1 MISSLKNNKKKLLIS
16 ASIAVILIAA
26 LVVVMTL
33 TKPYAVYADGTKV
46 ENPYAVKAGGEELFL
61 VKDSKTAEKVIE
73 TVMDKYSP
81 EGAQINSIT
90 VDKKLSSEAAHLK
103 RSGEPETVMTA
114 DEAVDYVLTQNSSDD
129 PLFCVTISSETG
141 SLQDVA
147 AGTTYEDNKDLYE
160 GDQKVKSEGKNGNQI
175 VTNQTVSVN
184 GSVVTSEVV
193 DTAVVSE
200 AVNSV
205 VYKGTKEKKRETAT
219 ALANDK
225 SSSAQ
230 GGTVIGSGSGAA
242 VASYGLQFVGNPYKS
257 GGTSLTDGADCSG
270 FTQSVYAKF
279 GISLPRTTWGQ
290 AKVGKGVSY
299 SEAKA
304 GDLILYSHHVGIY
317 IGGGKIVHA
326 SNSKKGIC
334 VTNAKNCGTIVTV
347 RRIVE

>member
-1 MISSLKNNKKKLLIS
+1 MISSLKNNKKKVLLT

-90 VDKKLSSEAAHLK
+90 VDKKLSSEEADLK
-103 RSGEPETVMTA
+103 RGGEPETVMTA
-114 DEAVDYVLTQNSSDD
+114 DEAVDYVLAQNSSDD

-141 SLQDVA
+141 SLQNVA

-205 VYKGTKEKKRETAT
+205 VYKGTKEKKTTTA
-219 ALANDK
+219 K
-225 SSSAQ
+225 

-242 VASYGLQFVGNPYKS
+242 VASYGLQFVGNPYKR
-257 GGTSLTDGADCSG
+257 GGTSLTNGADCSG

-304 GDLILYSHHVGIY
+304 GDLILYPHHVGIY

-326 SNSKKGIC
+326 SGSKKGIC
-334 VTNAKNCGTIVTV
+334 VTNANNCGPIQTV

>member
-46 ENPYAVKAGGEELFL
+46 ENPYAVKAGDEELFL

-90 VDKKLSSEAAHLK
+90 VDKKLSSEVAHLK
-103 RSGEPETVMTA
+103 RGGEPETVMTA
-114 DEAVDYVLTQNSSDD
+114 DEAVDYVLTQNSSED

-205 VYKGTKEKKRETAT
+205 VYKGTKEKKKETAT
-219 ALANDK
+219 ASANDK
-225 SSSAQ
+225 SDSAK

-257 GGTSLTDGADCSG
+257 GGTSLTNGADCSG

-334 VTNAKNCGTIVTV
+334 VTNAKNCGPIVTV

>member
-46 ENPYAVKAGGEELFL
+46 ENPYAVKAGDEELFL

-205 VYKGTKEKKRETAT
+205 VYKGTKEKKKETVT
-219 ALANDK
+219 ANDK
-225 SSSAQ
+225 SASAK

-257 GGTSLTDGADCSG
+257 GGTSLTNGADCSG

-334 VTNAKNCGTIVTV
+334 VTNAKNCGPIVTV

>member
-46 ENPYAVKAGGEELFL
+46 ENPYAVKAGDEELFL

-103 RSGEPETVMTA
+103 RGGEPETVMTA
-114 DEAVDYVLTQNSSDD
+114 DEAVDYVLTQNSSED

-205 VYKGTKEKKRETAT
+205 VYKGTKEKKKETAT
-219 ALANDK
+219 ASANDK
-225 SSSAQ
+225 SDSAK

-257 GGTSLTDGADCSG
+257 GGTSLTNGADCSG

-334 VTNAKNCGTIVTV
+334 VTNAKNCGPIVTV

>member
-1 MISSLKNNKKKLLIS
+1 MISSLKNNKKKVMLT

-46 ENPYAVKAGGEELFL
+46 ENPYAVKAGDEELFL

-90 VDKKLSSEAAHLK
+90 VDKKLSSEEANLK
-103 RSGEPETVMTA
+103 RGGEPETVMTA
-114 DEAVDYVLTQNSSDD
+114 DEAIDYVLTQNSSDD

-141 SLQDVA
+141 SLQNVA

-205 VYKGTKEKKRETAT
+205 VYKGTKEKKKAT
-219 ALANDK
+219 TTANDK
-225 SSSAQ
+225 SASAK

-257 GGTSLTDGADCSG
+257 GGTSLTNGADCSG

-334 VTNAKNCGTIVTV
+334 VTNAKNCGAIQTV

>member
-1 MISSLKNNKKKLLIS
+1 MISSLKNNKKKVLLT

-61 VKDSKTAEKVIE
+61 VKDSKTAEKVIK

-90 VDKKLSSEAAHLK
+90 VDKKLSSEEADLK
-103 RSGEPETVMTA
+103 RGGEPETVMTA
-114 DEAVDYVLTQNSSDD
+114 DEAVDYVLAQNSSDD

-141 SLQDVA
+141 SLQNVA

-205 VYKGTKEKKRETAT
+205 VYKGTKEKKTT
-219 ALANDK
+219 TANDK
-225 SSSAQ
+225 SASAK

-257 GGTSLTDGADCSG
+257 GGTSLTNGADCSG

-334 VTNAKNCGTIVTV
+334 VTNAKNCGSIQTV

>member
-46 ENPYAVKAGGEELFL
+46 ENPYAVKAGDEELFL

-81 EGAQINSIT
+81 DGAQINSIT

-103 RSGEPETVMTA
+103 RGGEPETVMTA

-205 VYKGTKEKKRETAT
+205 VYKGTKEKKKETAT
-219 ALANDK
+219 ASANDK
-225 SSSAQ
+225 SASAK

-257 GGTSLTDGADCSG
+257 GGTSLTNGADCSG

-334 VTNAKNCGTIVTV
+334 VTNAKNCGPIVTV

>member
-1 MISSLKNNKKKLLIS
+1 MISSLKNNKKKVLLT

-81 EGAQINSIT
+81 KGAQINSIT
-90 VDKKLSSEAAHLK
+90 VDKKLSSEEADLK
-103 RSGEPETVMTA
+103 RGGEPETVMTA
-114 DEAVDYVLTQNSSDD
+114 DEAVDYVLAQNSSDD

-141 SLQDVA
+141 SLQNVA

-184 GSVVTSEVV
+184 GSVVT
-193 DTAVVSE
+193 VVSE

-205 VYKGTKEKKRETAT
+205 VYKGTKEKKTT
-219 ALANDK
+219 MANDK
-225 SSSAQ
+225 SASAK

-242 VASYGLQFVGNPYKS
+242 VASYGLQFVGNPYKR
-257 GGTSLTDGADCSG
+257 GGTSLTNGADCSG

-304 GDLILYSHHVGIY
+304 GDLILYPHHVGIY

-326 SNSKKGIC
+326 SGSKKGIC
-334 VTNAKNCGTIVTV
+334 VTNANNCGPIQTV

>member
-1 MISSLKNNKKKLLIS
+1 MVYVHHHGDPGICLRGDDPEYHRKRGDGHWN
-16 ASIAVILIAA
+16 AA
-26 LVVVMTL
+26 GVRLYQSRADPPLYDFAGDHHADRLRDRQHPGTVSYTHL
-33 TKPYAVYADGTKV
+33 DVY
-46 ENPYAVKAGGEELFL
+46 
-61 VKDSKTAEKVIE
+61 
-73 TVMDKYSP
+73 
-81 EGAQINSIT
+81 
-90 VDKKLSSEAAHLK
+90 K
-103 RSGEPETVMTA
+103 RQ
-114 DEAVDYVLTQNSSDD
+114 VLAQNSSDD

-141 SLQDVA
+141 SLQNVA

-205 VYKGTKEKKRETAT
+205 VYKGTKEKKTT
-219 ALANDK
+219 TANDK
-225 SSSAQ
+225 SASAK

-242 VASYGLQFVGNPYKS
+242 VASYGLQFVGNPYKR
-257 GGTSLTDGADCSG
+257 GGTSLTNGADCSG

-299 SEAKA
+299 SC
-304 GDLILYSHHVGIY
+304 LLYTSTMHRRH
-317 IGGGKIVHA
+317 
-326 SNSKKGIC
+326 SRM
-334 VTNAKNCGTIVTV
+334 VTGQNMENTLRNWINT
-347 RRIVE
+347 

>member
-46 ENPYAVKAGGEELFL
+46 EDPYAVKAGDEELFL
-61 VKDSKTAEKVIE
+61 VKDSRTAEKVIE
-73 TVMDKYSP
+73 TVMDEYSP
-81 EGAQINSIT
+81 NGAQINSIT

-129 PLFCVTISSETG
+129 PLFCVTISSEVG
-141 SLQDVA
+141 SLEDVA

-200 AVNSV
+200 AVNAV
-205 VYKGTKEKKRETAT
+205 VYKGTKEKKKETAT
-219 ALANDK
+219 ANDK
-225 SSSAQ
+225 SSSAT

-242 VASYGLQFVGNPYKS
+242 VASYGLKYVGLKYVY
-257 GGTSLTDGADCSG
+257 GGASLENGVDCSG

-326 SNSKKGIC
+326 SNSKKGVC

>member
-1 MISSLKNNKKKLLIS
+1 MISSLKNNKKKVLLT

-90 VDKKLSSEAAHLK
+90 VDKKLSSEEADLK
-103 RSGEPETVMTA
+103 RGGEPETVMTA
-114 DEAVDYVLTQNSSDD
+114 DEAVDYVLAQNSSDD

-141 SLQDVA
+141 SLQNVA

-205 VYKGTKEKKRETAT
+205 VYKGTKEKKTT
-219 ALANDK
+219 MANDK
-225 SSSAQ
+225 SASAK

-242 VASYGLQFVGNPYKS
+242 VASYGLQFVGNPYKR
-257 GGTSLTDGADCSG
+257 GGTSLTNGADCSG

-304 GDLILYSHHVGIY
+304 GDLVLYPHHVGIY

-326 SNSKKGIC
+326 SGSKKGIC
-334 VTNAKNCGTIVTV
+334 VTNANNCGPIQTV

>member
-1 MISSLKNNKKKLLIS
+1 MISSLKNNKKKVMLT

-46 ENPYAVKAGGEELFL
+46 ENPYAVKAGDEELFL

-90 VDKKLSSEAAHLK
+90 VDKKLSSEEADLK
-103 RSGEPETVMTA
+103 RGGEPETVMTA
-114 DEAVDYVLTQNSSDD
+114 DEAIDYVLTQNSSDD

-205 VYKGTKEKKRETAT
+205 VYKGTKEKKKAT
-219 ALANDK
+219 TTANDK
-225 SSSAQ
+225 SASAK

-257 GGTSLTDGADCSG
+257 GGTSLTNGADCSG

-334 VTNAKNCGTIVTV
+334 VTNAKNCGPIQTV

>member
-1 MISSLKNNKKKLLIS
+1 M
-16 ASIAVILIAA
+16 
-26 LVVVMTL
+26 
-33 TKPYAVYADGTKV
+33 
-46 ENPYAVKAGGEELFL
+46 
-61 VKDSKTAEKVIE
+61 
-73 TVMDKYSP
+73 
-81 EGAQINSIT
+81 
-90 VDKKLSSEAAHLK
+90 
-103 RSGEPETVMTA
+103 
-114 DEAVDYVLTQNSSDD
+114 
-129 PLFCVTISSETG
+129 
-141 SLQDVA
+141 
-147 AGTTYEDNKDLYE
+147 
-160 GDQKVKSEGKNGNQI
+160 
-175 VTNQTVSVN
+175 
-184 GSVVTSEVV
+184 TSEVV

-205 VYKGTKEKKRETAT
+205 VYKGTKEKKKAT
-219 ALANDK
+219 TTANDK
-225 SSSAQ
+225 SASAK

-257 GGTSLTDGADCSG
+257 GGTSLTNGADCSG

-334 VTNAKNCGTIVTV
+334 VTNAKNCGSIQTV